1 MSASQRTKGATAERE
16 LAGILSDLLGV
27 DCKRQLGQE
36 RDGGCDIKLGH
47 ARIQVKRRETLAL
60 PAWWRQAVADAA
72 DGVPVLAWR
81 QSGKPWAFR
90 VPLLSVLDAAI
101 GADGPTCDMGI
112 DGFELFCRERVL

>member
-16 LAGILSDLLGV
+16 LAAILSDLLGV
-27 DCKRQLGQE
+27 VCKRQLGQE
-36 RDGGCDIKLGH
+36 RDGGCDIKLGR
-47 ARIQVKRRETLAL
+47 ARIQVKRHEVLSV

-81 QSGKPWAFR
+81 QSGKPWTFR
-90 VPLLSVLDAAI
+90 VPVLAVLDSAI